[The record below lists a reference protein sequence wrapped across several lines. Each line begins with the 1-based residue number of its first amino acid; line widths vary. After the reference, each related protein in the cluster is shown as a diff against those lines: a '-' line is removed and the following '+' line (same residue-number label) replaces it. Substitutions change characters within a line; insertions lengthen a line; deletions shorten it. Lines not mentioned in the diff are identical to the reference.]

1 MKVQRMMVSFG
12 VFWLGL
18 ALGQPVV
25 GLADTQKPEDLVTV
39 NYWIRASN
47 STKPRDISFYVYKKY
62 QISRN
67 QLKGH
72 RPPKE
77 LDFLLVTPKKDSQ
90 VPNTANE
97 INWVYDTE
105 VENSKK
111 NVTVHVRYYYHG
123 VKVGMM
129 ETIMPTIGG
138 YVIPT
143 QLPREYKFEG
153 DGKYQILKS
162 GTVNIDVPVTSIYD
176 SIDQSEKPNE
186 ENLNNVKPAESEKTK
201 PTDSTGTKPE
211 NPAPGKPETQTP
223 EPDQSVIVE
232 PEATVKPNHSNTGE
246 NETAKPDSSNQSSSD
261 GTKPTGNQPTGTVD
275 KESHGQATA
284 TGKQPA
290 GQPEKPKP
298 EEPAQVTPLPAP
310 SITNGGALDKGTPS
324 NKQPQQP
331 TKKPTEGTK
340 PGDSSHRPA
349 PVAQQ
354 PPVVSRPLVET
365 NSTVAPLPVTAEP
378 EKPIVTVPHV
388 PVRLP
393 HTSPLAHQEAPLL
406 PDNVPAKRPTGKLR
420 RPQMQRRTPDK
431 TDAVDHT
438 NAIPTRPSLP
448 DTHRPRLP
456 QTNEATNSFHWG
468 GLVLLVTLMGSAL
481 TRRIRR

>member
-1 MKVQRMMVSFG
+1 MKVQRMMVIFG

-25 GLADTQKPEDLVTV
+25 GLARTLGDDDIVTVTYRIRAKVGFNQETEYTVLQKRMRSSETHKSQQIRNFDYMQVSPIIVRLPGQKISDVTWLYDSTHMPSFAVNVRYVNDEKTVSNESFQVTAGAEVSLHVPNGYHLKNKKEQVLRVETQKEWNL
-39 NYWIRASN
+39 
-47 STKPRDISFYVYKKY
+47 
-62 QISRN
+62 
-67 QLKGH
+67 
-72 RPPKE
+72 E
-77 LDFLLVTPKKDSQ
+77 
-90 VPNTANE
+90 
-97 INWVYDTE
+97 
-105 VENSKK
+105 
-111 NVTVHVRYYYHG
+111 
-123 VKVGMM
+123 
-129 ETIMPTIGG
+129 
-138 YVIPT
+138 
-143 QLPREYKFEG
+143 
-153 DGKYQILKS
+153 
-162 GTVNIDVPVTSIYD
+162 VPVIGNNSGD
-176 SIDQSEKPNE
+176 EFK
-186 ENLNNVKPAESEKTK
+186 NLGMVEVPDNKQPG
-201 PTDSTGTKPE
+201 TGTGQSQKPKPE
-211 NPAPGKPETQTP
+211 NPETGKSETQTP

-246 NETAKPDSSNQSSSD
+246 NETAKPDNSNQSSSD
-261 GTKPTGNQPTGTVD
+261 GTKPTGNQPTGTVN

-340 PGDSSHRPA
+340 PGESSHRPV

-354 PPVVSRPLVET
+354 PPVVNRPLVET

-406 PDNVPAKRPTGKLR
+406 PDNVPAKEPARKPQ
-420 RPQMQRRTPDK
+420 RPQLRRRTPDK
-431 TDAVDHT
+431 TSAANLT
-438 NAIPTRPSLP
+438 GEMPARPSLP
-448 DTHRPRLP
+448 HTSHSRLP
-456 QTNEATNSFHWG
+456 QTNEATNPFHWG